1 MFNNLINVMKWAS
14 LFLILVLISIAAA
27 SDGEDA
33 HYLQMRRTA
42 CLVLSRVHS
51 NSQKEVIEQTIQS
64 LQPTDQ
70 NKYIGKL
77 YAVAVLKR
85 EESITQSE
93 VQEVHHPS
101 HSSTSKMPTLT
112 HLIIS
117 TTLKESIMPISPT
130 TSKLPESKKLL

>member
-14 LFLILVLISIAAA
+14 LFLILVLISIASA

-33 HYLQMRRTA
+33 QYLQMRRTA

-77 YAVAVLKR
+77 YAVAVLKC

>member
-14 LFLILVLISIAAA
+14 LFLILVLISIASANE
-27 SDGEDA
+27 GEDA
-33 HYLQMRRTA
+33 QYLQMRRTA

-77 YAVAVLKR
+77 YAVAVLKC